1 VRTVLSLRVC
11 IVVFRGLRLPVMA
24 AGVLAGVPRRAKS
37 AFQRNT
43 ACMPGAHDANAAY
56 SD

>member
-1 VRTVLSLRVC
+1 
-11 IVVFRGLRLPVMA
+11 VVFRGLRLPVMA